1 VEENKE
7 QEWTD
12 PRPQEGSWDPLAG
25 GAQDAEDVDSEEN
38 AREARE
44 GKDDAPPL

>member
-1 VEENKE
+1 MEGSNE

-12 PRPQEGSWDPLAG
+12 PRPQEGSSDPIAG
-25 GAQDAEDVDSEEN
+25 GGEDPEDVDTEEN

-44 GKDDAPPL
+44 GEDDAPPL